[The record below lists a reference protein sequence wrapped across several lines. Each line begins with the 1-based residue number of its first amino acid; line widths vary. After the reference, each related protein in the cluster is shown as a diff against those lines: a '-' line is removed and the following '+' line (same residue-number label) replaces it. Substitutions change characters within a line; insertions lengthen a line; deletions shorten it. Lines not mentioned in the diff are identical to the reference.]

1 MLWPTLYYH
10 KYFQSNFY
18 RLKNHNVCLS
28 YIQADRSSKTSKEG
42 SLHENEYNTC
52 WSISIFIA
60 NRQVNTSWSWLPV
73 RSKHPLLPHQYVI
86 NAPVIISAGDIKR
99 IAEVVKKAIQDS
111 INDEISNTID
121 EKIYHYETTST
132 TTSRKNESSLR
143 FRRARAVWMTL
154 TYKAI
159 WHRWNLFRRY
169 RGQNTGSKS
178 RNLTFP
184 IQIIKLQRVVN
195 LRRQKARP
203 RKIISRLNSVK
214 TNIRFLR
221 SSKLFQNTSKPRRI
235 R

>member
-1 MLWPTLYYH
+1 M
-10 KYFQSNFY
+10 
-18 RLKNHNVCLS
+18 
-28 YIQADRSSKTSKEG
+28 QADRSSKTSKEG

-99 IAEVVKKAIQDS
+99 IAEVVKRPFKTPS
-111 INDEISNTID
+111 MMKFPTRLMKKFTITKQPQQLQV
-121 EKIYHYETTST
+121 E
-132 TTSRKNESSLR
+132 KNESSLR
-143 FRRARAVWMTL
+143 FRRASAVWMTL